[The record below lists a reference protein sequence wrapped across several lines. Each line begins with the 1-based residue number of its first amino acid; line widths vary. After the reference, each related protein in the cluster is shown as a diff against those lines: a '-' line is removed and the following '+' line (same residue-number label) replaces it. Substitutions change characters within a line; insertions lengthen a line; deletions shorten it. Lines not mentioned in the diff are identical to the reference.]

1 MDLTR
6 GLVHLEVRRRG
17 PVLPTAHGFGDR
29 GSAQWTAP
37 LPVEPQAG
45 AFVAE
50 DVLANQHHRFSKFC
64 LADRA
69 DLPSFA
75 ALLAGRTHAAAL

>member
-50 DVLANQHHRFSKFC
+50 DVL
-64 LADRA
+64 D
-69 DLPSFA
+69 
-75 ALLAGRTHAAAL
+75 